1 MPSGWPSAIA
11 PPFTFS
17 FASSKPIVSLVAI
30 GTEAKA
36 SLTSQM
42 SMSSA
47 LRSARARAFR
57 MAGIVPSSMIVGFGP
72 ATAVETSR
80 ARGSN
85 FSPLALSGVVTRT
98 PHAPSLMPLESPAV
112 IRPSGLNAAGR
123 DASFSS
129 DVVRRGCSS
138 VSNIRLLPLSSNTG
152 TGSISFL
159 KRPSSIAR
167 IALRWDQ
174 SENSSICSR
183 VTLYLSATMSAEM
196 PCCTISYFSR
206 SFGLG
211 APASDPSGTRTG
223 PSGPGRQLSGD
234 PPRLP
239 IGVRTAP
246 TITASGICSAPRRP
260 WTARNKKV
268 FYLAI
273 ADGVLRLPQDAG
285 SCPAR
290 GSVAAGDEDGTP
302 RAKID
307 TGTATCRRRAYGPRR
322 DHGPGFHASPPGAV
336 LHAAPLQPRSRCHQ
350 DRGPTARRLHAIG
363 AADRPRRLVPLRDGE
378 PRKTFAR
385 GRLEDVRR
393 ARDPPKTRRSGRRRR
408 GAVPA
413 RRHGPSR
420 SGLRCPRDVESE
432 ADLLLVLRIRPK
444 RSVQRSPGARHQLR
458 GARGPLVRH
467 PEPRRTTTR
476 DPGRADRRPGG
487 RLQCGPSDPRVA
499 PDSRPHGKGR
509 IHRRLHLRHRRDPA
523 GPRSRAISCD
533 GRRTDAR

>member
-1 MPSGWPSAIA
+1 M
-11 PPFTFS
+11 
-17 FASSKPIVSLVAI
+17 
-30 GTEAKA
+30 
-36 SLTSQM
+36 
-42 SMSSA
+42 
-47 LRSARARAFR
+47 
-57 MAGIVPSSMIVGFGP
+57 
-72 ATAVETSR
+72 
-80 ARGSN
+80 
-85 FSPLALSGVVTRT
+85 
-98 PHAPSLMPLESPAV
+98 
-112 IRPSGLNAAGR
+112 
-123 DASFSS
+123 
-129 DVVRRGCSS
+129 
-138 VSNIRLLPLSSNTG
+138 SNILIFFFFQAEDGIRDYKVTG
-152 TGSISFL
+152 VQTC
-159 KRPSSIAR
+159 A
-167 IALRWDQ
+167 
-174 SENSSICSR
+174 
-183 VTLYLSATMSAEM
+183 
-196 PCCTISYFSR
+196 
-206 SFGLG
+206 
-211 APASDPSGTRTG
+211 
-223 PSGPGRQLSGD
+223 
-234 PPRLP
+234 LP
-239 IGVRTAP
+239 ILRTAP

-273 ADGVLRLPQDAG
+273 ADGLLRLPQDAG

-307 TGTATCRRRAYGPRR
+307 TGTATSRRRAYGPRR

-499 PDSRPHGKGR
+499 PASSAHGPGR
-509 IHRRLHLRHRRDPA
+509 IPRRLHLRHGRDPS
-523 GPRSRAISCD
+523 GPRSRAVSCD
-533 GRRTDAR
+533 GRRTDAGWNPPH